1 MSRYIFVKNL
11 YRMLEDTSG
20 INSNNEIIANINYIC
35 QVLARKVSFRE

>member
-20 INSNNEIIANINYIC
+20 INSNNEIIANINEVIIY
-35 QVLARKVSFRE
+35 AKYWRGK